1 MTGLLPSPDGQATIG
16 ALRDLSTDYGSA
28 VDDRDGERFAG
39 LFVADGELVVPKFP
53 DSLEP
58 VVTRR
63 GHDVLR
69 RIPDGLRVYD
79 RTFHQMTNHR
89 YVVDGGLATGDV
101 YCVAHHASSA
111 GVGYGTDVV
120 WFIRY
125 GDVYRETDEGWRFVR
140 RQLNLQ
146 WVEEHAIAPPG
157 IAPPVV
163 PPPA

>member
-1 MTGLLPSPDGQATIG
+1 VTGPLPSADGQAAVG
-16 ALRDLSTDYGSA
+16 ALRDLSTDYGA
-28 VDDRDGERFAG
+28 AADDRDGERFAG
-39 LFVADGELVVPKFP
+39 LFVADGELVVPNYP

-58 VVTRR
+58 VVTRT
-63 GHDVLR
+63 GHDALR
-69 RIPDGLRVYD
+69 RIPDRLRIYD

-125 GDVYRETDEGWRFVR
+125 RDAYRVTDEGWRFVR

-146 WVEEHAIAPPG
+146 WVEEHAVAPPG
-157 IAPPVV
+157 IASPVV
-163 PPPA
+163 PPPD